1 MKKLFK
7 RFFSLLSAWERRTD
21 AEFAGM
27 DEIQRQQITD
37 FINNSTY

>member
-1 MKKLFK
+1 MKTIVKKLF
-7 RFFSLLSAWERRTD
+7 SLFAAWERRTD

-27 DEIQRQQITD
+27 DETQRQQITE

>member
-7 RFFSLLSAWERRTD
+7 RLFALLKAWERHTD
-21 AEFAGM
+21 AEFAEM
-27 DEIQRQQITD
+27 DDIQRQQITD